1 MPIQIADL
9 TLNRVHRI
17 TTLEQSAFVHHR
29 VPGAGGDVLQDLGR
43 RSVRLRI
50 EGICFGPTAPD
61 ELGQLRGLYV
71 AREPVD
77 FIADVVGQTYVSRV
91 ALDRL
96 EVAESADDPSQFT
109 WTLTVSEYVEPPVR
123 DTAAMEAVDAGIQAD
138 AGALMDIATLPD
150 ALALGSIPEISNPFV
165 PLSGALAPV
174 AEASQALHGTMTGLK
189 ILLGASS

>member
-1 MPIQIADL
+1 MPIQLADL

-29 VPGAGGDVLQDLGR
+29 VPGATGDVLQDLGR

-50 EGICFGPTAPD
+50 EGICFGPTATD
-61 ELGQLRGLYV
+61 DLDQLRGLYT

-96 EVAESADDPSQFT
+96 EVSDSAADPGQFT
-109 WTLTVSEYVEPPVR
+109 WTLTVSEYVEPPQSN
-123 DTAAMEAVDAGIQAD
+123 AAAAAAVDNAIAMD
-138 AGALMDIATLPD
+138 AAALMDITTLPD
-150 ALALGSIPEISNPFV
+150 ALALGSLPEISNPFE

-174 AEASQALHGTMTGLK
+174 SEGAKALDDSMAGLK
-189 ILLGASS
+189 LLFGI

>member
-1 MPIQIADL
+1 MPIQLADL

-29 VPGAGGDVLQDLGR
+29 VPGATGDVLQDLGR

-50 EGICFGPTAPD
+50 EGICFGPTATD
-61 ELGQLRGLYV
+61 DLDQLRGLYT

-96 EVAESADDPSQFT
+96 EVSDSAAAPEQFT
-109 WTLTVSEYVEPPVR
+109 WTLTVSEYVEPPQSN
-123 DTAAMEAVDAGIQAD
+123 AAALAAVDNGIAMD
-138 AGALMDIATLPD
+138 AAALMDITTLPD
-150 ALALGSIPEISNPFV
+150 ALALGSLPEISNPFE
-165 PLSGALAPV
+165 PLSGALTPV
-174 AEASQALHGTMTGLK
+174 AQTAKEMDQAMAGLK
-189 ILLGASS
+189 MLMGI

>member
-1 MPIQIADL
+1 MPIQLADL

-29 VPGAGGDVLQDLGR
+29 VPGATGDVLQDLGR

-50 EGICFGPTAPD
+50 EGICFGDTATD
-61 ELGQLRGLYV
+61 DLEALRGLYI

-96 EVAESADDPSQFT
+96 EVSDSAADPEQFS
-109 WTLTVSEYVEPPVR
+109 WTLTVSEYVEPPQSN
-123 DTAAMEAVDAGIQAD
+123 AAALDAVDAGVRMD
-138 AGALMDIATLPD
+138 AAALMDITTLPD
-150 ALALGSIPEISNPFV
+150 ALALGSLPEISNPFE
-165 PLSGALAPV
+165 PLSGALTPV
-174 AEASQALHGTMTGLK
+174 ADGAKALNESMAGLK
-189 ILLGASS
+189 LLFGV

>member
-1 MPIQIADL
+1 MPIQLADL

-29 VPGAGGDVLQDLGR
+29 VPGAAGDVLQDMGR

-50 EGICFGPTAPD
+50 DGICVGGTAKD
-61 ELGQLRGLYV
+61 DLDKLRGLYI

-96 EVAESADDPSQFT
+96 EVWDSADEPGQFS
-109 WTLTVSEYVEPPVR
+109 WTVTVSEYVEPPQR
-123 DTAAMEAVDAGIQAD
+123 DTAAMDAVNASITAD
-138 AGALMDIATLPD
+138 AAALMDVASLPD
-150 ALALGSIPEISNPFV
+150 ALALGSLPEISNPFV
-165 PLSGALAPV
+165 PLNGALAPV
-174 AEASQALHGTMTGLK
+174 AEGAKALDQSMAGLK
-189 ILLGASS
+189 ILFGI

>member
-17 TTLEQSAFVHHR
+17 VTLEESAFVHHR
-29 VPGAGGDVLQDLGR
+29 VPGSAGDVLQDLGR

-50 EGICFGPTAPD
+50 EGICYGAAARD
-61 ELGQLRGLYV
+61 ELETLRGLYT

-96 EVAESADDPSQFT
+96 EVAESAADPRQFS
-109 WTLTVSEYVEPPVR
+109 WTLTVSEFVEPPAR
-123 DTAAMEAVDAGIQAD
+123 GTAALDAVNASIAAD
-138 AGALMDIATLPD
+138 ACALMDIATLPD
-150 ALALGSIPEISNPFV
+150 ALAFGSMPEISNPFE
-165 PLSGALAPV
+165 PLRGALAPV
-174 AEASQALHGTMTGLK
+174 SEGVQALQASTAGLRA
-189 ILLGASS
+189 LLGG

>member
-1 MPIQIADL
+1 MPIQLADL

-29 VPGAGGDVLQDLGR
+29 VPGATGDVLQDLGR

-50 EGICFGPTAPD
+50 EGICFGPTAKD
-61 ELGQLRGLYV
+61 DLAALRGLYV

-96 EVAESADDPSQFT
+96 EVADSAADPEQFT
-109 WTLTVSEYVEPPVR
+109 WTLTVSEYVEQPQS
-123 DTAAMEAVDAGIQAD
+123 DTAALDAVNASIAAD
-138 AGALMDIATLPD
+138 AAALMDVTTLPD
-150 ALALGSIPEISNPFV
+150 ALAFGSLPEISNPFE
-165 PLSGALAPV
+165 PLQGALIPV
-174 AEASQALHGTMTGLK
+174 ADGAKAFDQALGGMKVLFG
-189 ILLGASS
+189 I

>member
-9 TLNRVHRI
+9 TLSRVHRI

-29 VPGAGGDVLQDLGR
+29 VPGAAGDVLQDLGR

-50 EGICFGPTAPD
+50 EGICFGPTAKD
-61 ELGQLRGLYV
+61 DLQALRGLYV

-96 EVAESADDPSQFT
+96 EVSDSADDPEQFA
-109 WTLTVSEYVEPPVR
+109 WTLTVSEYVEPPPR
-123 DTAAMEAVDAGIQAD
+123 ADAALDAVDAAIAAD
-138 AGALMDIATLPD
+138 AAALMDIATLPD
-150 ALALGSIPEISNPFV
+150 ALALGSLPEISNPFE

-174 AEASQALHGTMTGLK
+174 AEGAKALDESMAGLK
-189 ILLGASS
+189 LLLGI

>member
-50 EGICFGPTAPD
+50 EGICYGATATK
-61 ELGQLRGLYV
+61 ELEQLRGLYT

-77 FIADVVGQTYVSRV
+77 FIADVIGQTYVSRV

-96 EVAESADDPSQFT
+96 EVSESAEDPHQFT
-109 WTLTVSEYVEPPVR
+109 WTLTVSEYVEPPAR
-123 DTAAMEAVDAGIQAD
+123 GEAALEAVEAGIKVD
-138 AGALMDIATLPD
+138 AAALMDVATLPD
-150 ALALGSIPEISNPFV
+150 ALALGSIPEISNPFE
-165 PLSGALAPV
+165 PLRGSLAPV
-174 AEASQALHGTMTGLK
+174 AEASQALHESMAGLK
-189 ILLGASS
+189 ILLGA

>member
-29 VPGAGGDVLQDLGR
+29 VPGAAGDVLQDLGR

-50 EGICFGPTAPD
+50 EGICFGPTAKD
-61 ELGQLRGLYV
+61 DLQALRGLYV

-96 EVAESADDPSQFT
+96 EVSDSADDPEQFG
-109 WTLTVSEYVEPPVR
+109 WTLTVSEYVEPPQR
-123 DTAAMEAVDAGIQAD
+123 AAAALDAVDASITAD
-138 AGALMDIATLPD
+138 AAALMDIATLPD
-150 ALALGSIPEISNPFV
+150 ALALGSLPEISNPFE
-165 PLSGALAPV
+165 PLNGALVPV
-174 AEASQALHGTMTGLK
+174 AEGAKALDESMAGLK
-189 ILLGASS
+189 LLFGI

>member
-29 VPGAGGDVLQDLGR
+29 VPGAAGDVLQDLGR

-50 EGICFGPTAPD
+50 EGICFGPSAKD
-61 ELGQLRGLYV
+61 DLQALRGLYV

-96 EVAESADDPSQFT
+96 EVADSADDPEQFT
-109 WTLTVSEYVEPPVR
+109 WTLTVSEYVEPPR
-123 DTAAMEAVDAGIQAD
+123 RADAALGAVDAAIAAD
-138 AGALMDIATLPD
+138 AAALMDIATLPD
-150 ALALGSIPEISNPFV
+150 ALALGSLPEISNPFE
-165 PLSGALAPV
+165 PLSGALVPV
-174 AEASQALHGTMTGLK
+174 AEGAKALDESMAGLK
-189 ILLGASS
+189 LLFGI

>member
-1 MPIQIADL
+1 MPIQLADL

-29 VPGAGGDVLQDLGR
+29 VPGSTGDVLQDMGR

-50 EGICFGPTAPD
+50 DGICVGGTAKED
-61 ELGQLRGLYV
+61 LDALRGLYT

-96 EVAESADDPSQFT
+96 EVWDSADEPEQFS
-109 WTLTVSEYVEPPVR
+109 WTLTVSEFVEPPKS
-123 DTAAMEAVDAGIQAD
+123 DTAAMDAVNAAITAD
-138 AGALMDIATLPD
+138 AAALLDVASLPD
-150 ALALGSIPEISNPFV
+150 ALALGSLPEISNPFE
-165 PLSGALAPV
+165 PLNGALVPV
-174 AEASQALHGTMTGLK
+174 ADGAKGLTQSMAGLK
-189 ILLGASS
+189 MLFGI

>member
-1 MPIQIADL
+1 MPIQIAGL

-29 VPGAGGDVLQDLGR
+29 VPGATGDVLQDLGR

-50 EGICFGPTAPD
+50 DGICFGPTAKD
-61 ELGQLRGLYV
+61 DLQALRGLYV

-96 EVAESADDPSQFT
+96 EVRDSADEPGQFG
-109 WTLTVSEYVEPPVR
+109 WTLTVSEYVEPPPR
-123 DTAAMEAVDAGIQAD
+123 ADAALDAVDASITAD
-138 AGALMDIATLPD
+138 AAALMDVATLPD
-150 ALALGSIPEISNPFV
+150 ALALGSLPEISNPFE

-174 AEASQALHGTMTGLK
+174 AQGARALDDAMAGLK
-189 ILLGASS
+189 LLLGA